1 MGISIKG
8 CDLCM
13 LRVIAQN
20 SLIGLLVIYCL
31 FILMILNSTIM
42 AVISVVDF
50 YNKVFRLLFIFKKY
64 LLYGFLEFFFNIF
77 YDMRSRNV

>member
-64 LLYGFLEFFFNIF
+64 LLYGFLEFFLNLF

>member
-1 MGISIKG
+1 MSISIKG

-42 AVISVVDF
+42 AIISVVDF

-64 LLYGFLEFFFNIF
+64 LLLWVLRIFF
-77 YDMRSRNV
+77 